1 MLAKLFISLVRISPS
16 FQKAVWKWWYQ
27 RLGKRGHD
35 IGWTFM
41 NYGFTPDNKEQSP
54 NLRPEDESNRM
65 FIQLYDYAAS
75 QIPIKWRKVQ
85 EVRYCRGG

>member
-35 IGWTFM
+35 WMDIHELWFQT
-41 NYGFTPDNKEQSP
+41 
-54 NLRPEDESNRM
+54 R
-65 FIQLYDYAAS
+65 
-75 QIPIKWRKVQ
+75 
-85 EVRYCRGG
+85 